1 MKQPCH
7 SSCDASLVINSLKQH
22 KHTPEIT
29 TATSDSLEY
38 LWVDEDEQILDELE
52 ERAEEKHSPEGG
64 AQAQHQARLSLTLR
78 LVIS

>member
-1 MKQPCH
+1 MWLMK
-7 SSCDASLVINSLKQH
+7 DTNALKQH
-22 KHTPEIT
+22 NHCLRNNHIY
-29 TATSDSLEY
+29 DSLEY
-38 LWVDEDEQILDELE
+38 LRVDEDEQILDELE